1 MPEKP
6 PSTHR
11 LLVVDDEPAI
21 RALFEHFFA
30 NSDIEVVSAE
40 SAEQALKVIAKSAP
54 DAVMLDVV
62 LPDGDGLEVFEK
74 IKAIDSQLPVV
85 IMTGGQDGQTAIKA
99 MQQGALDY
107 LVKPLDVRSLNK
119 VVRQALEVRRLMV
132 EPVSIEQT
140 EDAPA
145 IGSSMIGC
153 SPAMQEVF
161 KAIGR
166 VAAQNMSVL
175 IRGESGT
182 GKELVARAIYQNGLR
197 KDKPFVAINC
207 AAIPEA
213 LLESELFGHEKGS
226 FTGADRKRIGK
237 IEQCDGGTLFLDEI
251 GDMEAPLQSKLLRVL
266 QEKQFERVGGSE
278 TINADV
284 RILAAT
290 HQGIEDMCE
299 SGKFREDL
307 YYRLNGYTVSLP
319 ALRDR
324 ESDIELLIEF
334 FRKTAN
340 QELGKDI
347 TRIAPEAIA
356 KLKEYSWPGNVR
368 QLQSVVHQAIVQSS
382 GSVLL
387 ADFIPQLKSRGSNE
401 QTTTTQTN
409 SLSPSQ
415 EPATEEPDAETT
427 DQNDATISESV
438 ADLIQRH
445 CLHHSA
451 TLYDNVIEEVERELI
466 ATILN
471 GCGGNLTEAA
481 KQLGITR
488 TTVRSKVNKLGIG
501 IRKVVE

>member
-1 MPEKP
+1 M
-6 PSTHR
+6 
-11 LLVVDDEPAI
+11 
-21 RALFEHFFA
+21 
-30 NSDIEVVSAE
+30 
-40 SAEQALKVIAKSAP
+40 
-54 DAVMLDVV
+54 
-62 LPDGDGLEVFEK
+62 
-74 IKAIDSQLPVV
+74 
-85 IMTGGQDGQTAIKA
+85 
-99 MQQGALDY
+99 
-107 LVKPLDVRSLNK
+107 
-119 VVRQALEVRRLMV
+119 
-132 EPVSIEQT
+132 
-140 EDAPA
+140 
-145 IGSSMIGC
+145 
-153 SPAMQEVF
+153 
-161 KAIGR
+161 
-166 VAAQNMSVL
+166 
-175 IRGESGT
+175 
-182 GKELVARAIYQNGLR
+182 
-197 KDKPFVAINC
+197 
-207 AAIPEA
+207 
-213 LLESELFGHEKGS
+213 
-226 FTGADRKRIGK
+226 
-237 IEQCDGGTLFLDEI
+237 
-251 GDMEAPLQSKLLRVL
+251 
-266 QEKQFERVGGSE
+266 
-278 TINADV
+278 
-284 RILAAT
+284 
-290 HQGIEDMCE
+290 
-299 SGKFREDL
+299 
-307 YYRLNGYTVSLP
+307 VSLP
-319 ALRDR
+319 VLRDR

>member
-1 MPEKP
+1 MT
-6 PSTHR
+6 SNTASFTYQ
-11 LLVVDDEPAI
+11 LMVIDDEPAI
-21 RALFEHFFA
+21 VALFQHIFAGSNISVIAA
-30 NSDIEVVSAE
+30 NS
-40 SAEQALKVIAKSAP
+40 AKSGLEMINANRP

-62 LPDGDGLEVFEK
+62 LPDGDGLDVFEN
-74 IKAIDSQLPVV
+74 IKEIDPQLPVV
-85 IMTGGQDGQTAIKA
+85 IMTGGQDGQTAISA
-99 MQQGALDY
+99 MQKGAMDY
-107 LVKPLDVRSLNK
+107 LVKPLDVGALNK
-119 VVRQALEVRRLMV
+119 VVRHALEVRRLMV

-140 EDAPA
+140 ETAKV
-145 IGSSMIGC
+145 GSAMIGC

-166 VAAQNMSVL
+166 VAAQNISVF

-182 GKELVARAIYQNGLR
+182 GKELVARAIFQNGLR
-197 KDKPFVAINC
+197 KDKPFIAINC

-213 LLESELFGHEKGS
+213 LLESELFGHEKGA

-278 TINADV
+278 TITADV

-290 HQGIEDMCE
+290 HQGIEEMCE
-299 SGKFREDL
+299 SGKFRDDL
-307 YYRLNGYTVSLP
+307 YYRLNGYTISLP
-319 ALRDR
+319 PLRDR
-324 ESDIELLIEF
+324 SGDIELLIEY

-340 QELGKDI
+340 AELDKEI
-347 TRIAPEAIA
+347 ARIAPEAITR
-356 KLKEYSWPGNVR
+356 LKQYSWPGNVR
-368 QLQSVVHQAIVQSS
+368 QLQSVIHQAIVQSS

-387 ADFIPQLKSRGSNE
+387 PAFLPAMKERNSIEIASGFDSAEPAGLGSIDIE
-401 QTTTTQTN
+401 AQ
-409 SLSPSQ
+409 SPS
-415 EPATEEPDAETT
+415 AE
-427 DQNDATISESV
+427 QPQQSLAALIS
-438 ADLIQRH
+438 RH
-445 CLHHSA
+445 RSLHTA
-451 TLYDNVIEEVERELI
+451 TLYDDVIEEVERELI

-471 GCGGNLTEAA
+471 GCDGNLTEAA